1 MNRTDLKVREL
12 DKVQDHAIAQLFGHA
27 LYDDPLAMFAC
38 PDSSLR
44 AAWLPSSF
52 AAFLEM
58 GHALGEVIGA
68 GDPPVGAA
76 IFRRVLEQHET
87 ETPPSGEMHPLDKRL
102 FAQIDAAEHQLHN
115 VSSGPHW
122 FLDVIGV
129 LPEHRGKV
137 SAARSSRPSSQ
148 RLETKTFPS
157 SSSHGSLAI
166 SLFTGNMDSRLFVKE
181 MGRTMVPI
189 GGVLSGPL
197 LEQAR

>member
-44 AAWLPSSF
+44 ADWLPSSF

-129 LPEHRGKV
+129 LPEHQG
-137 SAARSSRPSSQ
+137 Q
-148 RLETKTFPS
+148 GIG
-157 SSSHGSLAI
+157 GSLIQTVIAKA
-166 SLFTGNMDSRLFVKE
+166 GNENLPILLVTWQPRNLAFYRKHGFEVVCEGDGPNHGPHWWGFV
-181 MGRTMVPI
+181 RPA
-189 GGVLSGPL
+189 P
-197 LEQAR
+197 